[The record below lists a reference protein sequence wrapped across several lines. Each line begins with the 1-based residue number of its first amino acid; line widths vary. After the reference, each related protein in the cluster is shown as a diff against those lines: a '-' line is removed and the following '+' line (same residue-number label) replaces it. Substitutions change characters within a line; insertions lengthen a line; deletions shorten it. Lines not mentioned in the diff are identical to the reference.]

1 MGGSGFVSSLLS
13 SGLGLGT
20 QAMLWWVFGGARISP
35 IFSSPSPLDSPIF
48 SYPNPRPSWR
58 L

>member
-1 MGGSGFVSSLLS
+1 MGGSGFVSSLFS

-20 QAMLWWVFGGARISP
+20 YAFLWWVFGGARISP

-48 SYPNPRPSWR
+48 SDPNPHPS
-58 L
+58 